1 MARRVFLGLTIAL
14 LCGFAVF
21 AANTGRL
28 AGQVLD
34 NDGVAL
40 PGVTVQISS
49 ANLIG
54 GPQSAVSGVE
64 GEFAFNLLPPGD
76 YTVEAVLPGFRPQ
89 SGEVRVQADGTASVT
104 FRMVPESFTSEIE
117 VLAEVPVV
125 DTSQV
130 NARQVWDED
139 YLKNALVGT
148 ANRGY
153 QSVLSQAAGV
163 TGGSNPNV
171 FGSTE
176 GENAYLIDGMNTTD
190 SVTGTWATMFNMD
203 AVEEMNFQTGGFE
216 AEFGQATGGIV
227 NLVTKSGGN
236 EFSGSLDVRFRDQ
249 SMTENGDH
257 FNRDEETSEREQY
270 SGALGGPILRDKLWF
285 FTSLQYIHSLSD
297 QPTWY
302 FPYDWT
308 GWQFLGKATWQLSD
322 ANRLVGKYSTDPA
335 EIPGVNAGITFTDS
349 AKGTQEQGG
358 DIWQFELNSVLS
370 ASWLLNAQLG
380 TSNGFIKV
388 YSTDEPDTISGHYNE
403 QTLLWYNA
411 YPNTVNDK
419 RPRDEV
425 RVNASWF
432 VDDLLGSHE
441 FKGGLEYTEMA
452 FDSGTYNNGGAIFYD
467 NNGNAGATWEP
478 VDLNGDGYFNNYIEV
493 KIPEESAK
501 QSVRTSAEMFTFF
514 VQDSWRIHPNLTL
527 KPGIRLDNTLMYNA
541 LDAEIADMDRWQP
554 RVGAAWDVTGSGKHV
569 VRLSTGRFMDPTTLN
584 IASFASG
591 VPIENYIEYGTLEY
605 YCNSSRGNF
614 CTVEDL
620 PASLQALAFDWTGWD
635 GRTTTVINNRGETLS
650 SPARTLTESGLGELM
665 APYSDQFIMAY
676 ETQIAPQ
683 IAFEVTY
690 VNKESGDLIEDTCIG
705 NTWAYGDGELPSLDD
720 PSTWTLASECGD
732 WLIVNMPTYERT
744 YDAGIV
750 KFEARKSWGQVVAS
764 YTYSESKGNNES
776 GPRHYAYGDGD
787 YFPVNF
793 YNNYGYLSDQRD
805 HRVKLNGYFVLPY
818 RFTIG
823 YDAFWSSPGYQTIT
837 STCSAFTAAPGRRS
851 TADQMTELGIDP
863 ATMAYCTTPDGF
875 NFGANYTL
883 NHTPRGELETK
894 SVWQLDLQVTKGFQI
909 GGMELE
915 GILTVYNLFG
925 QEWDASFN
933 STAFRQDTET
943 DPETGVASGLVYQ
956 DDDPSAPYYDEYYG
970 ADSSPVLLPIGAP
983 TSYYDPRRYE
993 LGVRIEF

>member
-1 MARRVFLGLTIAL
+1 MDRRVFFGLGIAL
-14 LCGFAVF
+14 MCVSAAF

-49 ANLIG
+49 LQLIG
-54 GPQSAVSGVE
+54 GTQTAISGVE

-89 SGEVRVQADGTASVT
+89 SGDVRVSADGTATVT

-139 YLKNALVGT
+139 YLQKATVGT
-148 ANRGY
+148 ANRSY

-176 GENAYLIDGMNTTD
+176 GENAYLVDGMNTTD
-190 SVTGTWATMFNMD
+190 TVTGTWTTMFNMD
-203 AVEEMNFQTGGFE
+203 SIEEMNFQTGGFE

-236 EFSGSLDVRFRDQ
+236 DFSGSLDVRFRDQ
-249 SMTENGDH
+249 SMNENGDH
-257 FNRDEETSEREQY
+257 FNRDEEESSNEQY

-285 FTSLQYIHSLSD
+285 FTSLQYIHTLRD

-302 FPYDWT
+302 FSREWE
-308 GWQFLGKATWQLSD
+308 GWQGLAKATWQISD
-322 ANRLVGKYSTDPA
+322 ANRLVGKYSTTPA
-335 EIPGVNAGITFTDS
+335 EIPGVNAGINWTES
-349 AKGTQEQGG
+349 SIGTQEQNT
-358 DIWQFELNSVLS
+358 DLWQFELNSVLS
-370 ASWLLNAQLG
+370 ESWLLNVQAG
-380 TSNGFIKV
+380 TYQSDIQV
-388 YSTDEPDTISGHYNE
+388 YSTNQPDTVSAHYNE

-411 YPNTVNDK
+411 YPGVTDSG
-419 RPRDEV
+419 RPRDEL

-441 FKGGLEYTEMA
+441 FKGGAEYTDMA
-452 FDSGTYNNGGAIFYD
+452 YSDGYYYNGGAIFYD
-467 NNGNAGATWEP
+467 NNGNAGSSWTP
-478 VDLNGDGYFNNYIEV
+478 VDLNGDGFFNNYIEV
-493 KIPEESAK
+493 KIPEET
-501 QSVRTSAEMFTFF
+501 VREAVETSAELFTLFA
-514 VQDSWRIHPNLTL
+514 QDSWRVHPNLTI
-527 KPGIRLDNTLMYNA
+527 KPGIRLDKTLMYNS
-541 LDAEIADMDRWQP
+541 LDAEIADLERWQP
-554 RVGAAWDVTGSGKHV
+554 RLGAAWDVTGSGKHV
-569 VRLSTGRFMDPTTLN
+569 VRLSAGRFMDPTTLN

-591 VPIENYIEYGTLEY
+591 ATESYIEYGTLEY

-620 PASLQALAFDWTGWD
+620 PASLQALAFDWIGWD

-650 SPARTLTESGLGELM
+650 SPALTLTESGLGELM
-665 APYSDQFIMAY
+665 APYSDQFILAY

-683 IAFEVTY
+683 IALEVTY
-690 VNKESGDLIEDTCIG
+690 VDKESGDLIEDTCIG
-705 NTWAYGDGELPSLDD
+705 NSWAYGQGEFPSLDD
-720 PSTWTLASECGD
+720 PSTWTLSANCGD
-732 WLIVNMPTYERT
+732 WLIVNMPVYERT
-744 YDAGIV
+744 YQAGIL
-750 KFEARKSWGQVVAS
+750 KLEARKSWGQVVAS

-793 YNNYGYLSDQRD
+793 YNMDGWLSDQRD
-805 HRVKLNGYFVLPY
+805 HRLKLNGYFVLPY

-875 NFGANYTL
+875 NFGANYTI
-883 NHTPRGELETK
+883 NHTPRGAVETK
-894 SVWQLDLQVTKGFQI
+894 GVWQLDLQVTKGFKV
-909 GGMELE
+909 GNMEVE
-915 GILTVYNLFG
+915 GILTVYNLFD
-925 QEWDASFN
+925 QEWDESFN
-933 STAFRQDTET
+933 ATAFRQDTET
-943 DPETGVASGLVYQ
+943 DPETGFATGLVYQ
-956 DDDPSAPYYDEYYG
+956 DDDSSAPYYDEYYG
-970 ADSSPVLLPIGAP
+970 ADSSPVLVPIGAP
-983 TSYYDPRRYE
+983 TSYWDPRRYE
-993 LGVRIEF
+993 LGVRFEF